1 MKYLSISLVILL
13 SLLGLNSCIHDDFEN
28 PEIPDMPAGNVLTIS
43 DLRQIYMDSVVSGI
57 HSEGYKFTE
66 NFSVYCTCTMD
77 DKSGNIYKSA
87 YVQDNTDAI
96 NLHLMSSGG
105 LYEGD
110 SIRLDLK
117 GLIIN
122 DYENMLQLDSV
133 DVDHNTLKIATQQ
146 YLEPELATIP
156 QIQTGSFQGK
166 LVRIEKVQFE
176 EASIGATW
184 ADAENLETV
193 NHNLEDCNGNL
204 IIVRTSGYADFAGR
218 QVPEGKGYVVAVVGQ
233 FRDDWQLAVR
243 SMYEVEMDG
252 YRCGTPLYEE
262 NFDGVVNAEV
272 IALDAWKN
280 IATEGNVLW
289 MGFNTGDPP
298 LTAARITPNN
308 DTIQQTWL
316 ITPQIEVPE
325 GIAPAL
331 EFETNAA
338 YDLGGTL
345 KVFVSEDYDGED
357 DPSSA
362 TWTELSATICDA
374 PSSGFG
380 QWTESG
386 LISLAD
392 YSDNIHIA
400 FRYDGTNTQ
409 KTTYFI
415 DNILVSFD

>member
-1 MKYLSISLVILL
+1 MKYLSISLVIML
-13 SLLGLNSCIHDDFEN
+13 SLLGLNSCIHDNFEE

-43 DLRQIYMDSVVSGI
+43 DLRQIYMDSVISGV

-110 SIRLDLK
+110 SIRLDLE
-117 GLIIN
+117 GLILN

-133 DVDHNTLKIATQQ
+133 DVDHNILKIATQQ
-146 YLEPELATIP
+146 YLEPEVVTIP
-156 QIQTGSFQGK
+156 QIQTGNYQAK
-166 LVRIEKVQFE
+166 LVIIEGVQFVD
-176 EASIGATW
+176 ASLGQTF
-184 ADAENLETV
+184 ADEENLETL
-193 NHNLEDCNGNL
+193 NHDLEDCNGNT
-204 IIVRTSGYADFAGR
+204 IIVRTSGYSDFASR
-218 QVPEGKGYVVAVVGQ
+218 LIPEGKGSIVAIVGQ
-233 FRDDWQLAVR
+233 FRDDWQLAIR
-243 SMYEVEMDG
+243 SMHEVDMDG

-262 NFDGVVNAEV
+262 NFDGVVNGEA

-289 MGFNTGDPP
+289 MGMNSGNPP
-298 LTAARITPNN
+298 LTAARITPNS
-308 DTIQQTWL
+308 DPVQQSWL

-325 GIAPAL
+325 GIEPAL

-338 YDLGGTL
+338 FDLGGTL
-345 KVFVSEDYDGED
+345 KVFVSEDYDGGD
-357 DPSSA
+357 DPSTA

-380 QWTESG
+380 VWTESG

-400 FRYDGTNTQ
+400 FRYDGTDTQ
-409 KTTYFI
+409 KTQYFI
-415 DNILVSFD
+415 DKILVSLD